1 MSAGDRVMARVV
13 NRVWLECGEAPGII
27 IDGMLKIEF
36 NTRDVVKARR
46 VLEKLVEFLA
56 KEIDANECE
65 IKKIER

>member
-1 MSAGDRVMARVV
+1 MVRVV

-46 VLEKLVEFLA
+46 VLEELVKFLA
-56 KEIDANECE
+56 EKLDATECHIDKLE
-65 IKKIER
+65 